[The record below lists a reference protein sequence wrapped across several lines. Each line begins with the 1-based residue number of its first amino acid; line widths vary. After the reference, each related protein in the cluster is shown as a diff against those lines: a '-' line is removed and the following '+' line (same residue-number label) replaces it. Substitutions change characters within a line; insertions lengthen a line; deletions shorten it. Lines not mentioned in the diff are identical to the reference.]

1 MVGSGASCASGVRR
15 KLEQC
20 SELAT
25 VPTSCTATIASCCNK
40 TTLIYDG
47 TVTAPTTGLGIRC
60 LIARTS
66 TKQEPSNTK
75 TADETDIELANPSST
90 GHKTGLFVY
99 PNPAKETVNLNLD
112 NGNYQLRVSNT
123 LGKVIFEQNTEGV
136 LSINV
141 STWTN
146 GIYLFEVTDK
156 TTNKQQRSK
165 IVVQH

>member
-1 MVGSGASCASGVRR
+1 LS
-15 KLEQC
+15 
-20 SELAT
+20 
-25 VPTSCTATIASCCNK
+25 
-40 TTLIYDG
+40 TLIYDG
-47 TVTAPTTGLGIRC
+47 AAVPTTGLGIRC

-66 TKQEPSNTK
+66 THNEAANNK
-75 TADETDIELANPSST
+75 TTDETDIQLANPSST

-112 NGNYQLRVSNT
+112 NGNYHLRVANAIGQT
-123 LGKVIFEQNTEGV
+123 IFEQNTEGV
-136 LSINV
+136 LSVNV

-156 TTNKQQRSK
+156 LTNKQQRKK